1 MAQPDIKLIP
11 KHIAIIMDG
20 NGRWARERELPRL
33 AGHRAGTENIRRV
46 LRCFDEHGV
55 KCLTLFV
62 FSTENWSRPQPEVE
76 GLMNLLG
83 EAIDRETEELHSE
96 GVRLVHLG
104 SLDGLPQGLQQKVND
119 SVELTRN
126 NSRATLCIA
135 INYGGRAEIVDAIKR
150 IVRDD
155 IPPENIDEV
164 LVSGYLHT
172 AGLPDP
178 DLIIRTGGEMRLS
191 NFLIWQSAYS
201 EYYTTPALWP
211 DFGPE
216 EIAKALDAYSKRER
230 RFGGVNME
238 S

>member
-1 MAQPDIKLIP
+1 VVKPDITHIP
-11 KHIAIIMDG
+11 KHVAVIMDG
-20 NGRWARERELPRL
+20 NGRWARERKLPRL

-46 LRCFDEHGV
+46 LRCFDQHGV
-55 KCLTLFV
+55 KFLTLFV
-62 FSTENWSRPQPEVE
+62 FSTENWSRPRPEVE
-76 GLMNLLG
+76 GLMNLL
-83 EAIDRETEELHSE
+83 EEVIDRETRELHAE

-104 SLDGLPQGLQQKVND
+104 SLDGLPKRLQQKVQE
-119 SVELTRN
+119 SVELTESN
-126 NSRATLCIA
+126 TRATLCIA
-135 INYGGRAEIVDAIKR
+135 INYGGRAELVDAIKR
-150 IVRDD
+150 IVSDD
-155 IPPENIDEV
+155 IPPGDIDES

-230 RFGGVNME
+230 RFGGVNTE